1 MSYTPICP
9 EGLQEFVFKIDGV
22 ELTCHVEYEPEE
34 RGSRENGIQMEPDY
48 AASISI
54 EAIYAG
60 GNMDIQ
66 VLLSDAILEEIEAHL
81 RHEFESD
88 TEEYDDY

>member
-1 MSYTPICP
+1 
-9 EGLQEFVFKIDGV
+9 
-22 ELTCHVEYEPEE
+22 
-34 RGSRENGIQMEPDY
+34 MEPDY

-66 VLLSDAILEEIEAHL
+66 VLLNDAILEEIEAHL
-81 RHEFESD
+81 RHEFESN